1 MTADGDWQGLA
12 GLSATQREELA
23 AGIVPRVVGHL
34 EACLNTT
41 LEQWEQGAT
50 WREEQGEALEWAA
63 QLRAYATPILQ
74 EFRDALAGDLRN
86 PEYPPHYDFSGIAFA
101 GGDSG
106 LHILDDYQSSRRS
119 LRHQLEGSVRE
130 NNRYSYFMLV
140 QAAREDRRFE
150 HPNWAPWS
158 PLHWYERLI
167 EAAERY
173 FGRTAL
179 TLDLMQGYL
188 RCLRDSGAPMMAFV
202 VETVDACGLVTEEPE
217 AGTAAGGARERE
229 SSASWQAYPAA
240 AASRSEVRP
249 PDADLGPLSARG
261 GPEMPSPEDAP
272 EAWARWAAELARATG
287 SGPRSSVAGGA
298 PAGSGPDGDAG
309 AGDASGNA
317 PAAAEQ
323 ARSQE
328 DLTPFIL
335 DLLQGMFDHIFRQVG
350 FNPRVRAEIAD
361 MQFALARVVIRD
373 LSFFRDRSHPLRLWI
388 GSVINTG
395 IRVSPEAD
403 DAEGDGGEEG
413 VNAYLQRIRDSVERL
428 RHEADSMDREGAR
441 ALLEDWLA
449 AIEEEDARWH
459 RRQEPRTEAFEAEER
474 AARARRSLTVCVLE
488 TGASLPQTA
497 ADSVE
502 AAWEDLL
509 AADGGEDEEVSRAIR
524 GVVEAICRGATPA
537 EIQPRVAELKAAG
550 EQAGVEAERLRRVV
564 EQLGRAHLARMRATA
579 DAEAFDPQERIRHRR
594 HLRYEDDD
602 PELVTDLDDAWV
614 FEASRARVGD
624 WYEMVDRT
632 TGEARRMALVWRGEA
647 TRRFLFVSLD
657 GVSARRHSL
666 QGVAQELRE
675 GRMRILPQ
683 DNPLDAM
690 IR

>member
-23 AGIVPRVVGHL
+23 AGIVPRVADHL
-34 EACLNTT
+34 QACLNAT
-41 LEQWEQGAT
+41 LELWEQGAT

-63 QLRAYATPILQ
+63 QLRAYTTPILQ

-101 GGDSG
+101 SGDSG

-167 EAAERY
+167 EGAERH

-188 RCLRDSGAPMMAFV
+188 RCLRESGAPMMAFV

-217 AGTAAGGARERE
+217 TATAGGAAREKERA
-229 SSASWQAYPAA
+229 ASWQAYPAA
-240 AASRSEVRP
+240 EASRSEVRP
-249 PDADLGPLSARG
+249 PAADLGPLSARG

-287 SGPRSSVAGGA
+287 GGA
-298 PAGSGPDGDAG
+298 PSSAADAG
-309 AGDASGNA
+309 AA
-317 PAAAEQ
+317 PATEQ
-323 ARSQE
+323 TRSQE

-350 FNPRVRAEIAD
+350 FNPSVRAAIAD

-388 GSVINTG
+388 GSLINTG
-395 IRVSPEAD
+395 IRVNPESDEAG
-403 DAEGDGGEEG
+403 AAGDQDEG
-413 VNAYLQRIRDSVERL
+413 VDVYLERIRESVERL
-428 RHEADSMDREGAR
+428 RHEADSMDRDGAL
-441 ALLEDWLA
+441 ALLEDWQA
-449 AIEEEDARWH
+449 AIEAEDQRWY
-459 RRQEPRTEAFEAEER
+459 RRQESRTETFEAEER
-474 AARARRSLTVCVLE
+474 AARARRSLTVSVLE
-488 TGASLPQTA
+488 TGASLPQVA
-497 ADSVE
+497 ADSVAE
-502 AAWEDLL
+502 AWEDLL
-509 AADGGEDEEVSRAIR
+509 AADGGENEAVSGAIR

-537 EIQPRVAELKAAG
+537 EIQPRVEELRATG
-550 EQAGVEAERLRRVV
+550 EQAGVAPERLRRVV
-564 EQLGRAHLARMRATA
+564 QQLGRAHLARMRATA
-579 DAEAFDPQERIRHRR
+579 DAELFDPQQRIRHRR

-624 WYEMVDRT
+624 WYEMVDRK